1 MLFSTNIFI
10 WTAVSCNCSEGTT
23 ATECN
28 AQLGYQK
35 LLHFYIGLF
44 VLNVGNPKALLLSV
58 LPGKSSKPNVGKD
71 YAVTSSHS

>member
-23 ATECN
+23 ATEFN

-35 LLHFYIGLF
+35 LLQFYIGLF
-44 VLNVGNPKALLLSV
+44 VLNVGNPRALLLFA
-58 LPGKSSKPNVGKD
+58 LPGERNKPLVGED
-71 YAVTSSHS
+71 YAVTSS